1 MFDGSMIVAA
11 LLAVLAVVII
21 LQGVKMVPQ
30 GFNWTVERF
39 GRYTKTLT
47 PGLHLIVPFID
58 QVGHKQNMMEQ
69 VLDIPPQ
76 EVISEDNAQ
85 VVTDA
90 VCFFQLLDAVKASY
104 EVNDFTRAM
113 QNLVMT
119 NIRAVLGSM
128 ELDEMLSNRDRINSA
143 LLSKVDEATDPWGV
157 KVTRV
162 EIRDIS
168 PPRDLVEAMGRQMK
182 AERDKRAA
190 ILEAEGERE
199 AAIAVAEG
207 AKASQ
212 VLQAEGELEASKRQA
227 EARERLAE
235 AEANA
240 TEVVSK
246 AIAAG
251 DGRAINYFIAQKY
264 VDALGK
270 LAASDNNK
278 VMMIPLEASS
288 VIGSIAGISEIAR
301 EALGTTSPADP
312 EPARLTSA

>member
-1 MFDGSMIVAA
+1 MVDGTTVISGLLT
-11 LLAVLAVVII
+11 LLAVVVIF
-21 LQGVKMVPQ
+21 QGVKMVPQ
-30 GFNWTVERF
+30 GFHWTVQRF
-39 GRYTKTLT
+39 GRYTRTLS
-47 PGLHLIVPFID
+47 PGLHLIIPFVDRI
-58 QVGHKQNMMEQ
+58 GHKQNMMEQ

-85 VVTDA
+85 VITDA
-90 VCFFQLLDAVKASY
+90 VCFYQLLDPVKASY
-104 EVNDFTRAM
+104 EVNDLTRAM

-128 ELDEMLSNRDRINSA
+128 ELDEMLSNRDRINSS

-168 PPRDLVEAMGRQMK
+168 PPSDLVDAMGRQMK
-182 AERDKRAA
+182 AERDKRAV
-190 ILEAEGERE
+190 ILDAEGERQ

-207 AKASQ
+207 AKAAL
-212 VLQAEGELEASKRQA
+212 VLKAEGELEAARREA

-240 TEVVSK
+240 TEVVSR
-246 AIAAG
+246 AIAGG

-264 VDALGK
+264 VDALGR
-270 LAASDNNK
+270 LADSDNNK
-278 VMMIPLEASS
+278 VMMIPLEATS
-288 VIGSIAGISEIAR
+288 VIGSIAGVSEIMKEAR
-301 EALGTTSPADP
+301 HGMAN
-312 EPARLTSA
+312 